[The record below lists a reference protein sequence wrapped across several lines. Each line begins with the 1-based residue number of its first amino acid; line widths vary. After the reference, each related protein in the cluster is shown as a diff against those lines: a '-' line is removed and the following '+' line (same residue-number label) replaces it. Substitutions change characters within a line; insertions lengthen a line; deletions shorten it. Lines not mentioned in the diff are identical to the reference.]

1 MKAFT
6 LALLLLFSGV
16 QFGQSQDAAAIDHAR
31 KIRQSLI
38 QGEFEDVTREFTS
51 QMAAALTAERL
62 GQVWAGLKQQ
72 AGEYQSEISAQTSRQ
87 QGFTAVTIGCQFGR
101 VALDMIVAFDADNK
115 IAGLRFVPRP

>member
-1 MKAFT
+1 MKTFT

-16 QFGQSQDAAAIDHAR
+16 QFAQSQDTAAIDHAR

-38 QGEFEDVTREFTS
+38 QGKFADVTMEFTS

-72 AGEYQSEISAQTSRQ
+72 AGEYQSEISAQTAMQ
-87 QGFTAVTIGCQFGR
+87 QGFTAVTIGCQFER